1 MLGTHKN
8 YLFLFLFIFNTLS
21 ANEFS
26 DDKDLRDA
34 FNKSLKSSDELNQ
47 ATQNN
52 PYNFID
58 SNAQKMVL
66 VLTKNSEL
74 FDSDREMYEQ
84 KIKDIFE
91 PMIDFRRV
99 AASVMGKKYYLYAT
113 KEQRTEF
120 VEIFKDS
127 LLDTYAETL
136 AQWGDST
143 ISTQFQDN
151 FIYKELK
158 TVEVKQTLDTGSSK
172 YPISYKLR
180 KDKEGWKIINIII
193 NGVNLGLT
201 FRNQFQA
208 LAISNNE
215 EIESTLDNWVSDA
228 GDAGIS

>member
-1 MLGTHKN
+1 MLRTHKN
-8 YLFLFLFIFNTLS
+8 YLFIFLFL
-21 ANEFS
+21 ANSLLASEFS
-26 DDKDLRDA
+26 DDKDLKDTANRIV
-34 FNKSLKSSDELNQ
+34 NELNKDSE
-47 ATQNN
+47 NN

-66 VLTKNSEL
+66 VLTKNAEL
-74 FDSDREMYEQ
+74 FDSDREIYEQ

-99 AASVMGKKYYLYAT
+99 AASVMGKKYYLLST
-113 KEQRTEF
+113 KEQRAEF

-143 ISTQFQDN
+143 ISTKFENDYS
-151 FIYKELK
+151 YKEIK

-215 EIESTLDNWVSDA
+215 DVESTLANWVSDA

>member
-1 MLGTHKN
+1 MLCTHKN
-8 YLFLFLFIFNTLS
+8 FLFLFLFIFNNLS
-21 ANEFS
+21 ANEII
-26 DDKDLRDA
+26 DDQDLRD
-34 FNKSLKSSDELNQ
+34 
-47 ATQNN
+47 

-58 SNAQKMVL
+58 SNAQKMVF

-74 FDSDREMYEQ
+74 FETDRETYEQ

-99 AASVMGKKYYLYAT
+99 AASVMGKKYYLLAT
-113 KEQRTEF
+113 KEQRTQF

-143 ISTQFQDN
+143 ISTQFQDD
-151 FIYKELK
+151 FSYKELK

-215 EIESTLDNWVSDA
+215 KIESTIDNWVSDA

>member
-1 MLGTHKN
+1 
-8 YLFLFLFIFNTLS
+8 
-21 ANEFS
+21 
-26 DDKDLRDA
+26 
-34 FNKSLKSSDELNQ
+34 
-47 ATQNN
+47 
-52 PYNFID
+52 
-58 SNAQKMVL
+58 
-66 VLTKNSEL
+66 
-74 FDSDREMYEQ
+74 
-84 KIKDIFE
+84 
-91 PMIDFRRV
+91 MIDFRRV
-99 AASVMGKKYYLYAT
+99 AASVMGKKYYLLAT
-113 KEQRTEF
+113 KEQRAQF

-143 ISTQFQDN
+143 ISTQFQDD
-151 FIYKELK
+151 FSYKELK

-215 EIESTLDNWVSDA
+215 KIESTIDNWVSDA